1 MPTTPE
7 GFAKRL
13 DRLKADLTDQ
23 GRRVHAVI
31 ERAVE
36 AAFEP
41 SDRKAAWVTQQDHE
55 IDRVD
60 VNIERACVALLA
72 DATNDG
78 AALNEGQL
86 RMVLT
91 IVKLNNE
98 LERIADAAVAIA
110 EQTAHFVA
118 SATRPPEAFRVMANS
133 VIGIYEASLR
143 AFDVLDTEQARA
155 VLASEDTALA
165 FKKTLLRD
173 TEEALAAGT
182 RSVDTGFALH
192 EIAASLDRIA
202 DHCSNV
208 AEQVIYLATGAIVRH
223 EGGKWTSPEQPR

>member
-7 GFAKRL
+7 GFSKRL
-13 DRLKADLTDQ
+13 ERLKADLTDQ

-31 ERAVE
+31 DRAVE
-36 AAFEP
+36 AVFEP
-41 SDRKAAWVTQQDHE
+41 SDRKAAWVVQQDLE

-60 VNIERACVALLA
+60 VNIEKACVALLA
-72 DATNDG
+72 DATRDG
-78 AALNEGQL
+78 AALTQDQL

-110 EQTAHFVA
+110 EQTTHFT
-118 SATRPPEAFRVMANS
+118 ATGSRPPEAFRVMANS

-143 AFDVLDTEQARA
+143 AFEVLDTEQARI

-165 FKKTLLRD
+165 FKKALLRE
-173 TEEALAAGT
+173 TEEALAAGS
-182 RSVDTGFALH
+182 RSVDTGFSLH
-192 EIAASLDRIA
+192 EMAASLDRIA
-202 DHCSNV
+202 DHCSNI

-223 EGGKWTSPEQPR
+223 EGGRWTNPMQPN